1 MAVFPSEQPTN
12 STNYIHPRE
21 PNLNEL
27 HRAMDYDTAGQPQL
41 RTNNFIL
48 DVSAGRVPG
57 HSIVFIS
64 GRNRLVPISTEI
76 TIWEQGGMYPWS
88 IWDTGAGTLT
98 IVSNNAADTA
108 ITILLNGLDANYNLQ
123 TEVVTVNGTATV
135 TSTKSFI
142 RLNSAVNIGSKASVG
157 TLTIQRNGTT
167 VGVIVA
173 KAQNT
178 KMAIYTVPNGYTA
191 FSVFGDFSV
200 SRNEAAELNAHWRF
214 FGGVFIDVY
223 SVQLFQST
231 YSALPPYPG
240 AIPQKTDIDNRV
252 DFGTANNMVAYSNQQ
267 LLLIENTYL

>member
-1 MAVFPSEQPTN
+1 MGIRNPNT
-12 STNYIHPRE
+12 TNYVHNDE
-21 PNLNEL
+21 PNIYDL
-27 HRAMDYDTAGQPQL
+27 HKSMQYDTAGQPQL

-64 GRNRLVPISTEI
+64 GRNRLVPLNTEI
-76 TIWEQGGMYPWS
+76 TVWEQGGMYPWS
-88 IWDTGAGTLT
+88 VWNTGAGTLT
-98 IVSNNAADTA
+98 IVSDNAADTA

-123 TEVVTVNGTATV
+123 TEVVTVNGTTTV

-142 RLNSAVNIGSKASVG
+142 RLNSAVNIGSKAGVG
-157 TLTIQRNGTT
+157 TLIIQRNGTT

-223 SVQLFQST
+223 SVQVYQSS

-267 LLLIENTYL
+267 LLLVENTYL